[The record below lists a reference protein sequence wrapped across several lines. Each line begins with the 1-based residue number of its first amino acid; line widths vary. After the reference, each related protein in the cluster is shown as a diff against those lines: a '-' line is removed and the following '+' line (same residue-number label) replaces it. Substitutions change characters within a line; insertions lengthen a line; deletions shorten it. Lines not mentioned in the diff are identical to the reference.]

1 MKPLKFPLITI
12 TCSFAIGIVT
22 QYYWKFP
29 QLLLSIICLTTF
41 SILFLIYRNSLKQLI
56 QNVFFGITTYLVSF
70 VLGMLVFSLHSD
82 DNKSSHYS
90 KQAIGSGSNAIRAV
104 IETSLKPNAKYNKF
118 FIQLKSI
125 NDSIVTGKIVLYVP
139 KTNHQKLCS
148 GNEIWLHSNLYP
160 IPKAFNPY
168 QFDYA
173 AYLEKQHIFHQIYAV
188 ENQIKIIQTHHNFDY
203 YIEKLRKNLSNSFN
217 IHHFDSK
224 TKAIVDALL
233 LGQRVDLDKETV
245 ADYSNAGVIHIL
257 AISGLHISIIYFFIV
272 FLLKPLKKIPFG
284 KEIELLIVLGLLWL
298 FAFITGL
305 PASVTRAVTLFSF
318 VSIGKYFNQ
327 SKATYNAVAVSALL
341 ILLFR
346 PNAIFDIGFQ
356 LSYAAVL
363 SIVLWQ
369 PFYKKF
375 YFSKNKIAIYFTN
388 IILVSL
394 AAQIGVLPLSLYYF
408 NQLPLL
414 FLLANLVIIPLS
426 TGVLIGGIIIL
437 FLNFTIPNFAIFLG
451 KILALFVDLMNEYIH
466 WIAQFKSGII
476 TNISFS
482 VWLTIMLY
490 IVIISFIYWLYH
502 FKSKNFKYFLL
513 SVILFQMSYFGIK
526 FTENNTSELIV
537 LNSKSCAIAIKQN
550 NYIIAFTDNLEINSE
565 ALNQYKRGTF
575 SDSLGVFPMQNALS
589 FNYKR
594 ILVIDSNGVYKTSI
608 RPEIIILT
616 QNPKINLSRLITEIK
631 PKLVIVDKSNYK
643 NNSKLWEAT
652 CRKEKIPFHAI
663 AEKGF
668 YKLK

>member
-1 MKPLKFPLITI
+1 LRVIKFPLLTLTI
-12 TCSFAIGIVT
+12 SFAAGIVA
-22 QYYWKFP
+22 QFFM
-29 QLLLSIICLTTF
+29 QFSFNVLFAIISIFFLLFGYFFWRSIKNLLQNIFFGTISYLLVFILGMFTF
-41 SILFLIYRNSLKQLI
+41 FVHSDQNSKNHYTKQLFEET
-56 QNVFFGITTYLVSF
+56 NS
-70 VLGMLVFSLHSD
+70 
-82 DNKSSHYS
+82 
-90 KQAIGSGSNAIRAV
+90 IRAIV
-104 IETSLKPNAKYNKF
+104 STSLKTNEKYNKY
-118 FIQLKSI
+118 FIQLKSF
-125 NDSIVTGKIVLYVP
+125 NDSTVSGKILLYVP
-139 KTNHQKLCS
+139 KTNQQKLHS
-148 GNEIWLHSNLYP
+148 GDEIWLNSNLYP

-173 AYLEKQHIFHQIYAV
+173 AYMEKQHVFHQIYAV
-188 ENQIKIIQTHHNFDY
+188 ENQIKVIQTHHNFDY
-203 YIEKLRKNLSNSFN
+203 KIEKLRNNLSNSFD

-245 ADYSNAGVIHIL
+245 TDYSNAGVIHIL

-272 FLLKPLKKIPFG
+272 FLLKPLRRIPFG
-284 KEIELLIVLGLLWL
+284 KEIELLIVLALLWL
-298 FAFITGL
+298 FAFLTGL
-305 PASVTRAVTLFSF
+305 PASVIRAVTLFSF

-327 SKATYNAVAVSALL
+327 SKAIYNAIAVSALL

-363 SIVLWQ
+363 SIVLFH

-375 YFSKNKIAIYFTN
+375 YFSKNKIAIYFTD
-388 IILVSL
+388 IVLVSL

-414 FLLANLVIIPLS
+414 FLLANLVIIPIS
-426 TGVLIGGIIIL
+426 TAVLIGGIIIL
-437 FLNFTIPNFAIFLG
+437 FFNFVLPDFALFLG
-451 KILALFVDLMNEYIH
+451 KILALIIDFMNKYIH

-482 VWLTIMLY
+482 VWLTIILY
-490 IVIISFIYWLYH
+490 VVIISFIYWLYH
-502 FKSKNFKYFLL
+502 FKSKNFKYVLL
-513 SVILFQMSYFGIK
+513 NVFLFQMSYFGIK

-537 LNSKSCAIAIKQN
+537 LNSKSSAIAIKQN
-550 NYIIAFTDNLEINSE
+550 NNIIAFTDNPEINLE
-565 ALNQYKRGTF
+565 ALNHYKRGTF
-575 SDSLGVFPMQNALS
+575 SDSLRIFPMRNVLS
-589 FNYKR
+589 FNDKR
-594 ILVIDSNGVYKTSI
+594 ILVIDSVGIYKTSI
-608 RPEIIILT
+608 RPEIIVLT

-631 PKLVIVDKSNYK
+631 PKLVIADKTNYK
-643 NNSKLWEAT
+643 KNNTLWEAT